1 MKKKIL
7 GILVMTLLIATTTIP
22 MASSIEIRKSLSP
35 GVIDQEQTDTS
46 EVDFLENG
54 VIHYQQFVNQGE
66 TIEQVEVHIGH
77 YYAGS
82 EPMTLSIQKPIG
94 TTLTFK
100 KLTTADIPDHVQDWC
115 KFDLPDTALTK
126 GDLYYIV
133 IEFGIGSE
141 YMWSGAHGDP
151 YPSGASSHA
160 DPDWDYA
167 FRTIVDKSKSFTI
180 HTLFLRFLENHPHMF
195 PILRHV
201 LKI

>member
-82 EPMTLSIQKPIG
+82 EPMTLSIQKP
-94 TTLTFK
+94 
-100 KLTTADIPDHVQDWC
+100 
-115 KFDLPDTALTK
+115 
-126 GDLYYIV
+126 Y
-133 IEFGIGSE
+133 
-141 YMWSGAHGDP
+141 SG
-151 YPSGASSHA
+151 
-160 DPDWDYA
+160 
-167 FRTIVDKSKSFTI
+167 F
-180 HTLFLRFLENHPHMF
+180 F
-195 PILRHV
+195 PL
-201 LKI
+201 